1 MSSSSYDQ
9 WKTTNPDDERLGP
22 EPEADP
28 EAEMERQLEA
38 LEDRETGANEDDPH
52 PPECAWE
59 SPS

>member
-1 MSSSSYDQ
+1 MSSYDQ

-22 EPEADP
+22 DP
-28 EAEMERQLEA
+28 DDDERELERQLEA

-59 SPS
+59 SPY